1 MKRFLPLLLCLAAVL
16 GLVLLARQPIK
27 QMTGSDNAG
36 WFGSPPRTNDPA
48 ALPEGSDTEAIVR
61 HFETH
66 KLAMLQTYLREHPQA
81 KDRNAAL
88 DQMAISARTIDDTN
102 TLARALELRLA
113 DYPTG
118 PDMNVREY
126 MLTASSLLNAIK
138 ATNDKERFE
147 KAHARIAD
155 AIKGNDEEP
164 RLTALVQR
172 MGNDLERPWKGDEFN
187 FSSLTI
193 DGSWIDLSQWKGK
206 VVLIDFWATWS
217 EPCLAELPA
226 MKKVYEEYH
235 DKGLEIVSISLD
247 SQRSVLDAYLAKSPL
262 PWPQICDGKGWQA
275 ELAQRFHISSVP
287 ASFLIGKDG
296 KVQATDLSGS
306 ALSKAV
312 ETALDAPPLP

>member
-16 GLVLLARQPIK
+16 GIVLLARQPIN
-27 QMTGSDNAG
+27 QAAGSGSSG
-36 WFGSPPRTNDPA
+36 WFGSSPRTDDSS
-48 ALPEGSDTEAIVR
+48 ALPEGSDTGAIVR

-81 KDRNAAL
+81 KDRNDAL
-88 DQMAISARTIDDTN
+88 DQMAISARAIGDNDT
-102 TLARALELRLA
+102 LVRALELRLA

-118 PDMNVREY
+118 PDLNVREY

-138 ATNDKERFE
+138 TTSDKERFE

-172 MGNDLERPWKGDEFN
+172 MGYDLQRPWKGDELS
-187 FSSLTI
+187 FSGLTI
-193 DGSWIDLSQWKGK
+193 DGSWIDISQWKGK
-206 VVLIDFWATWS
+206 VVLVDFWATWS
-217 EPCLAELPA
+217 EPCLAELSG
-226 MKKVYEEYH
+226 MRRIYEEYH
-235 DKGLEIVSISLD
+235 DKGLEIVSVSLD
-247 SQRSVLDAYLAKSPL
+247 SQRTVLDAYLAKSPL

-275 ELAQRFHISSVP
+275 ELAQRFHISSIP

-296 KVQATDLSGS
+296 KVQATDLQGPS
-306 ALSKAV
+306 LSKAV
-312 ETALDAPPLP
+312 ETALNAPSLP